1 MSQETVAHL
10 KQRLAEMESA
20 VKSLVQKKNE
30 IESELQEAQTYM
42 AALRHVLDKER
53 QGVQVPLSL
62 REEAGLDQP
71 SKFAGLNIRQA
82 LELMLKE
89 NPSISFKEARNALEH
104 AHFDFKGKKPG
115 NAVNMALVAI
125 RARRKKTEAGESKS
139 SGAETETANAANTAS
154 P

>member
-53 QGVQVPLSL
+53 QGVQVSLSL
-62 REEAGLDQP
+62 REEADVDQP

-89 NPSISFKEARNALEH
+89 KPSSSFKEARNALVH

-115 NAVNMALVAI
+115 NAVNMAWVAI
-125 RARRKKTEAGESKS
+125 HARRKKAASAESKS
-139 SGAETETANAANTAS
+139 SGAEKETASTANIVS
-154 P
+154 S

>member
-1 MSQETVAHL
+1 MSHEVVAHL

-30 IESELQEAQTYM
+30 VESKLQETQTYM
-42 AALRHVLDKER
+42 AALRHVLDKEL
-53 QGVQVPLSL
+53 QGVQVSLSL
-62 REEAGLDQP
+62 REEADVDQP

-82 LELMLKE
+82 LELMIREK
-89 NPSISFKEARNALEH
+89 PSISFKEARDMLVH

-115 NAVNMALVAI
+115 NAVNMAWVAI
-125 RARRKKTEAGESKS
+125 HARRKKAEAGESKS
-139 SGAETETANAANTAS
+139 SGAETETASAANTAS